1 MSFLTKK
8 AAYMSNT
15 ISGRIHKI
23 TPVQEIKGKTGK
35 SFYKRLL
42 VVDAKRYD
50 PVTGEPKYDNY
61 PSFEFSGELMKQLDN
76 YKPGDAVTV
85 SYDIQGREFSDPATR
100 EVKYFNTLRAY
111 KVEPYGEKADHQQGQ
126 QPTQPQQ
133 GPQPQQPPQP
143 QQAEG
148 NDDLPF

>member
-1 MSFLTKK
+1 
-8 AAYMSNT
+8 MSNT

-85 SYDIQGREFSDPATR
+85 GYDIQGREFSDPATR

-111 KVEPYGEKADHQQGQ
+111 KVEPYGAKADPR
-126 QPTQPQQ
+126 QPPQPQQ
-133 GPQPQQPPQP
+133 GPQPQQPQQP
-143 QQAEG
+143 PQAEG